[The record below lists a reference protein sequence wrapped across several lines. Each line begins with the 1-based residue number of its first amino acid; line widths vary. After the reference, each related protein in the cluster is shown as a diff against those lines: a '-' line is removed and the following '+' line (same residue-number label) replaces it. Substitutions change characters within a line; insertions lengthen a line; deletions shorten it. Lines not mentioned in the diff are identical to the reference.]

1 MSMSENEILYAL
13 TVLLIVLM
21 IATFMYRKSVGIMNS
36 VVFCLY
42 AIPLYYSLFFHGNGG
57 SSLVWW
63 FYLIV
68 LISLQTL
75 IVSIYLIY
83 RMIKNSS
90 VGKLP

>member
-1 MSMSENEILYAL
+1 MSEYEILYVM

-42 AIPLYYSLFFHGNGG
+42 AIPLYYSILFNGNGG
-57 SSLVWW
+57 SSFLWW

-68 LISLQTL
+68 LISTQTL

-83 RMIKNSS
+83 KIIK
-90 VGKLP
+90 K

>member
-1 MSMSENEILYAL
+1 MSENEILYAI
-13 TVLLIVLM
+13 TILLIVLL

-42 AIPLYYSLFFHGNGG
+42 AFPLYYSILFNGNGG
-57 SSLVWW
+57 SSFLWW

-68 LISLQTL
+68 LISTQTL

-83 RMIKNSS
+83 KIIKKSS
-90 VGKLP
+90 VGKLH

>member
-21 IATFMYRKSVGIMNS
+21 IAAFMYRKSIGIMNS

-42 AIPLYYSLFFHGNGG
+42 AFPLYYSILFNGNGG
-57 SSLVWW
+57 SSFLWW

-68 LISLQTL
+68 LISTQTL
-75 IVSIYLIY
+75 IVSIFLIY
-83 RMIKNSS
+83 RMIK
-90 VGKLP
+90 K

>member
-1 MSMSENEILYAL
+1 MSENEILYAI

-42 AIPLYYSLFFHGNGG
+42 AIPLYYSLFFNGNGG

-68 LISLQTL
+68 LISTQTL